1 MEGKKKGNKNVSKKN
16 YNKTAR
22 RKEMMDRQN
31 DRFKKRKNVWKQ
43 KEVGR
48 ERRKHMSK
56 TVRIL
61 KNGRKIIN
69 QNKEDIDQTNF
80 TKILNCKTT

>member
-1 MEGKKKGNKNVSKKN
+1 
-16 YNKTAR
+16 
-22 RKEMMDRQN
+22 
-31 DRFKKRKNVWKQ
+31 VWKQ

-69 QNKEDIDQTNF
+69 QNKEDIDQSNF
-80 TKILNCKTT
+80 TKILNCKTTGNM